1 MALPFELMQSCLA
14 PYGQSINVQ
23 DCDKINAYID
33 LLLFWNSKIS
43 LTAVR
48 EPQDILRFHFG
59 ESLFALQF
67 IDIQGGR
74 LADVGSGA
82 GFPGVAIKIFR
93 PELELILIE
102 PNMKKCAFLAEVTRV
117 LDITP
122 VRIIPKPFEQSDIAP
137 LSLRFVTSRALAKFT
152 RLLSWSAASLA
163 GGGSLILWVSE
174 GKGAQIRGDHQFRW
188 ANVRTIPGTLNRSI
202 LIGQKPI

>member
-1 MALPFELMQSCLA
+1 M
-14 PYGQSINVQ
+14 
-23 DCDKINAYID
+23 
-33 LLLFWNSKIS
+33 FWNTKMS

-67 IDIQGGR
+67 SDIRRGR

-82 GFPGVAIKIFR
+82 GFPGLAIKILR

-102 PNMKKCAFLAEVTRV
+102 PNMKKCAFLAELTRV
-117 LDITP
+117 LDLTA
-122 VRIIPKPFEQSDIAP
+122 VEIIPEPFEQSGISP
-137 LSLRFVTSRALAKFT
+137 LSLQFVTSRALAKFT
-152 RLLSWSAASLA
+152 GLLSWSAVSLA
-163 GGGSLILWVSE
+163 AGGSIVLWVSKE
-174 GKGAQIRGDHQFRW
+174 QAAQIGEDHHFGW
-188 ANVRTIPGTLNRSI
+188 ASVKVIPGTRHRSI